1 MPASPAQIQELV
13 DNPRESLAV
22 ELKDWFDP
30 DAPEGQAKIIKSCVA
45 MRNRGDGGFV
55 MVGFDNRRSAPNM
68 SVPFADVRDAFHP
81 DKINGLVNHH
91 ASERFEVHVHFGR
104 RGGVEFPVLEVE
116 AGARTLVA
124 IRRPVS
130 VGDGTEL
137 VSTNDVYVRSL
148 SHNNTPSTGKPRWDS
163 WEDIL
168 DPLFGNREGDVA
180 DFLRRHLTPAQI
192 GELARR
198 ADEAGSGRGGQEPPP
213 EIEVHNFLHYG
224 YNRYQTQQRQRDLG
238 RMPRHGWWE
247 VAVAVE
253 DDVEGGPA
261 TEEFL
266 NLIAAANPSYTGW
279 PLWIDSRGF
288 SNRGDDSKLDPRPRV
303 FERGWEAFVYR
314 YEPGSWYNH
323 LDFWR
328 AEPAGRFYA
337 LRGLEDDISEGAGY
351 PESMTTLDFGLA
363 ILRTAEAIAVPMAFA
378 RAMGLPQEET
388 TLRYL
393 FRWSGLRN
401 RELSSWTDRG
411 RFVGPGYVCH
421 QHEVLSPVL
430 TLPLETPTSAI
441 APLVSAATSE
451 LFAAFDGFEPGA
463 GVVEDL
469 TKRLLTRNL

>member
-13 DNPRESLAV
+13 DNPRESLAI

-30 DAPEGQAKIIKSCVA
+30 RTPEGQAKVIKSCVA

-55 MVGFDNRRSAPNM
+55 MVGFDNRTAAPNTSAPL
-68 SVPFADVRDAFHP
+68 ADVRDAFHP
-81 DKINGLVNHH
+81 DTINHLVNHH

-104 RGGVEFPVLEVE
+104 RDGVDFPVLEVE

-124 IRRPVS
+124 IRRPVAAA
-130 VGDGTEL
+130 DGTEL
-137 VSTNDVYVRSL
+137 VCTNDVYVRSL
-148 SHNNTPSTGKPRWDS
+148 SHNNTPSTGKPRWDT

-168 DPLFGNREGDVA
+168 DPLFTNREGDLI
-180 DFLRRHLTPAQI
+180 DLLRRYLTPEQNR
-192 GELARR
+192 ELARR
-198 ADEAGSGRGGQEPPP
+198 AGEAGSRRGEGEPPP
-213 EIEVHNFLHYG
+213 EIEVHNFLNYG
-224 YNRYQTQQRQRDLG
+224 YDRYQTQQRQRDLG

-247 VAVAVE
+247 VAVVAEGEV
-253 DDVEGGPA
+253 DGGPA

-288 SNRGDDSKLDPRPRV
+288 SNKGEDPSLDPRPRV

-314 YEPGSWYNH
+314 HEPGSWYNH

-378 RAMGLPQEET
+378 RAMGLSQEET
-388 TLRYL
+388 MLRYL
-393 FRWSGLRN
+393 FRWSGLRD

-421 QHEVLSPVL
+421 QHEVFSPVL
-430 TLPLETPTSAI
+430 ALPLETPTSAI
-441 APLVSAATSE
+441 APFVRAATDE
-451 LFAAFDGFEPGA
+451 LFAAFGGFEPGPS
-463 GVVEDL
+463 VVEDL